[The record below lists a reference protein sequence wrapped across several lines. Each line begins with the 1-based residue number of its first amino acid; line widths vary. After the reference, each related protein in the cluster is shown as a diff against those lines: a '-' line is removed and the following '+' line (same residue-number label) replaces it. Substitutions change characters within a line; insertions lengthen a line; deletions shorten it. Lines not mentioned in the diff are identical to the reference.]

1 MAWSYTSL
9 WKLLIDRNM
18 KRTDLISL
26 AGINSRTL
34 AKMGRNETVSMD
46 ALGRVCQLLDCKIE
60 DIVEY
65 VPDCES

>member
-1 MAWSYTSL
+1 MAWSYTAL

>member
-34 AKMGRNETVSMD
+34 AKMGKSETVSMD